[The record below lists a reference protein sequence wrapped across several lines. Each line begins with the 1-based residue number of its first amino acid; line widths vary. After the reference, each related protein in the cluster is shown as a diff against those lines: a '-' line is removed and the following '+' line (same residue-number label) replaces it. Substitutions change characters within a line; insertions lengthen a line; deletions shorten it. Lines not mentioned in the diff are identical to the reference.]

1 MIRVRSAVDEKLKK
15 IKGTKKERRR
25 RRRKRRR
32 NQWIPHY
39 SLALLFKE
47 CVPYNTVCVY
57 CFTLS
62 FFLRSHYYLLFT
74 PSLVCYD
81 KREIIPFSNVLLT
94 TFTFT
99 GVQLRFKCPINC
111 LKTCIF
117 FIHSKKKGVAT
128 TVFLTKISVCL
139 ILLLINL
146 SSKKLSKNTTFFF
159 FCVCSSSSRSPTLSI

>member
-62 FFLRSHYYLLFT
+62 FFFAFAL
-74 PSLVCYD
+74 
-81 KREIIPFSNVLLT
+81 LLT
-94 TFTFT
+94 LYSFSRL
-99 GVQLRFKCPINC
+99 LRQKRNYTILKCVTDNLHFYGCPIALQVSYQLFENMH
-111 LKTCIF
+111 F